1 MNELTDAEKEVDKMA
16 LKEMAI
22 DLLMKIDNVKD
33 FNSKVAIASAFNV
46 LMDMSKGL

>member
-16 LKEMAI
+16 LKEMAM
-22 DLLMKIDNVKD
+22 DLIEKIDDVKD

-46 LMDMSKGL
+46 LMDTSKGL

>member
-1 MNELTDAEKEVDKMA
+1 MNELTEVEKDFDRKK

-22 DLLMKIDNVKD
+22 DLLMKINNVKD